1 MERDDRAL
9 AGVFACRR
17 CGECC
22 SGQGGITLR
31 ETDSE
36 RLAAFLGLPVAVFH
50 ERFAE
55 ESRGKKRLVT
65 GEAGGCVFFG
75 ARGCSVHPAKPDVC
89 RAWPFFRGNLT
100 DPVSLAMVKE
110 GCPGIPEG
118 AGFAVFCRTGARELL
133 AEGIFTLPGEVR
145 APAVLL
151 TEAQLLRLAGDDA
164 LADSGGDAGNVREGE
179 VQ

>member
-22 SGQGGITLR
+22 SGQGGIILR

-55 ESRGKKRLVT
+55 ESRGKKRLIM
-65 GEAGGCVFFG
+65 GKDGGCVFFG
-75 ARGCSVHPAKPDVC
+75 AKGCSVHPAKPDVC

-100 DPVSLAMVKE
+100 DPVSFAMAKQ

-118 AGFAVFCRTGARELL
+118 AAFAVFCRTGARELL
-133 AEGIFTLPGEVR
+133 SQGIFTEPEELRV
-145 APAVLL
+145 PAVLL
-151 TEAQLLRLAGDDA
+151 TKTQLIRLAGDDT
-164 LADSGGDAGNVREGE
+164 LAGSGGDAGDAGAGE
-179 VQ
+179 V